1 MKKISLIFSIVF
13 LAFTFLGAGYV
24 LYTGGRAQAGYAVIP
39 MIFALASL
47 VPLPAEKG
55 MKRLLEKE
63 DGQRA
68 LPCGRREYQREEPP
82 CF

>member
-13 LAFTFLGAGYV
+13 LAFTFLG
-24 LYTGGRAQAGYAVIP
+24 GRICTIHRWESPGRIRRDPHDFCVGKP
-39 MIFALASL
+39 